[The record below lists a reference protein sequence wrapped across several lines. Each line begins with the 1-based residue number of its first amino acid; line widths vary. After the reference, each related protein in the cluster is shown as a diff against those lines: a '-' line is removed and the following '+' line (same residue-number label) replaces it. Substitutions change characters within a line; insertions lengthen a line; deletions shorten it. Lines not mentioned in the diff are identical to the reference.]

1 MLHCP
6 NICSFLILGAEF
18 AVLRAKLSC
27 HIVPVVTFILRI
39 QIFRIII
46 LSSRIID
53 FSHFEGNYHL
63 HLSGSRSVLGLIVE
77 EISGINKCYST

>member
-1 MLHCP
+1 MEKVVLAVMLQCP
-6 NICSFLILGAEF
+6 NIRPFLILDAEF

-27 HIVPVVTFILRI
+27 HKVPVVIFILRI
-39 QIFRIII
+39 QIFRIIT

-63 HLSGSRSVLGLIVE
+63 HL
-77 EISGINKCYST
+77 